1 MSAFP
6 PPVALVTGASRG
18 LGRGIA
24 VALAKDGLGVAIHY
38 ASNRQAA
45 EETLAECR
53 AAAPDKGA
61 QFVLVSG
68 DVGRS
73 ADRQRIVDETLGAC
87 GRIDAL
93 VNNAGIA
100 PRERRDITE
109 ATEESFDEL
118 IAVNLKGP
126 YFLAQAVARH
136 WLEHKGESRLPG
148 GYKLVFVSSISAYM
162 ASITRGEY
170 CISKAGLAM
179 ATKLWATRLATEG
192 AQVFELRPGLMATDM
207 TAGVKEKYD
216 RLIAEGLV
224 PQKRWGT
231 AEDVGLA
238 VCALLR
244 GGFPFT
250 TGDVINIDGGF
261 HLQRL

>member
-1 MSAFP
+1 MSALP
-6 PPVALVTGASRG
+6 PPVVLVTGASRG

-24 VALAKDGLGVAIHY
+24 VALAKDGLSVAIHY

-45 EETLAECR
+45 DETLVACREAAPDGRPQFALVRGDVGQADDRRRIVEETLA
-53 AAAPDKGA
+53 
-61 QFVLVSG
+61 
-68 DVGRS
+68 
-73 ADRQRIVDETLGAC
+73 AC

-100 PRERRDITE
+100 PRERRDITD

-126 YFLAQAVARH
+126 YFLSQAVARH
-136 WLEHKGESRLPG
+136 WLERKGDCRLPG
-148 GYKLVFVSSISAYM
+148 GYTLVFVSSISAYM
-162 ASITRGEY
+162 ASISRGEY

-216 RLIAEGLV
+216 RLIDEGLV
-224 PQKRWGT
+224 PQRRWGT
-231 AEDVGLA
+231 SEDVGLA
-238 VCALLR
+238 VCALMK
-244 GGFPFT
+244 GGFPFS
-250 TGDVINIDGGF
+250 TGDVINVDGGF
-261 HLQRL
+261 HIQRL